1 MKNKFLPAY
10 FLTFVNTLGASIL
23 MPVLPFIVT
32 DLGAEKWVY
41 GLLITLYSIF
51 QFFGAPWLGGLSD
64 SMGRKPVLIISHLGT
79 LLSWFVFVAAL
90 MIPEYRIFGISLS
103 LIIVALSRILDGITG
118 GNNSVANAY
127 VADITNNDEKMY
139 IFGYLGG
146 VAGIALILGP
156 GLGGISASTPL
167 GYVGTPIAAII
178 ISTATLIIM
187 WKGLKES
194 LPKEKRIPR
203 KKESLLDFLNILG
216 RFKKAN
222 PDIAIKILF
231 LTKILFTAMLG
242 TYFGTIA
249 LFLIDT
255 FDFTAQE
262 LGTFMLVVGI
272 FLAFNQA
279 FLSKWFIKK
288 LGEFPTL
295 ILGLTFCAIGLFTIT
310 LTSNLYLFIACY
322 YFMNLGL
329 SLCFPTFNALIS
341 IHADEEHKGEVL
353 GVSESITS
361 LNLAIFPMAAAFI
374 YQLVGES
381 LFHVTSTLPFIA
393 AIIAL
398 FALRKFGKQSF

>member
-51 QFFGAPWLGGLSD
+51 QFFGAPWLGSLSD
-64 SMGRKPVLIISHLGT
+64 SLGRKPVLIISHLGT
-79 LLSWFVFVAAL
+79 LLSWFVFIIAL
-90 MIPEYRIFGISLS
+90 LIPEHQIFGISLS
-103 LIIVALSRILDGITG
+103 LVIIAVSRILDGITG

-127 VADITNNDEKMY
+127 VADITTNDEKMY

-146 VAGIALILGP
+146 IAGIALILGP
-156 GLGGISASTPL
+156 GLGGISASTSY
-167 GYVGTPIAAII
+167 GYIGTPIAAVF
-178 ISTATLIIM
+178 ISVITLIIM

-194 LPKEKRIPR
+194 LPKEKRIER
-203 KKESLLDFLNILG
+203 KKESLLDFINIIG
-216 RFKKAN
+216 RFNKAN

-255 FDFTAQE
+255 FQFSPKE

-279 FLSKWFIKK
+279 FMSKWFVKK

-295 ILGLTFCAIGLFTIT
+295 ILGLCLCALGLFTIT
-310 LTSNLYLFIACY
+310 LTNNLYLFIACY

-341 IHADEEHKGEVL
+341 IHADEDHKGEIL

-361 LNLAIFPMAAAFI
+361 LNLAIFPMLAAFL
-374 YQLVGES
+374 YQLIDET
-381 LFHVTSTLPFIA
+381 LFHITSTLPFIA
-393 AIIAL
+393 ATIA
-398 FALRKFGKQSF
+398 FIALRKLGKKTF